1 MGDAAALPS
10 AVLNADCWSV
20 DDRQLAAAAPGH
32 TLRLQARAQSISI
45 IPDNRPLCKQHERI

>member
-32 TLRLQARAQSISI
+32 TLIVQEVTGESTA
-45 IPDNRPLCKQHERI
+45 NQHHSR